1 MIVANRSGSDQK
13 FKVMMN
19 GAQFNAV
26 LPAGNVATYI
36 WDGSDIEI
44 NALDVPGTFTADK
57 C

>member
-1 MIVANRSGSDQK
+1 MK
-13 FKVMMN
+13 

-44 NALDVPGTFTADK
+44 NALDVPGTFTADEM
-57 C
+57 